1 MPKKSLKQKIWET
14 ITTKNDSHKVGAI
27 NQQGYTMG
35 NKDASKLTEETI
47 SRNQIQPTEGDANE
61 LIRIMDQQ
69 NHYGI
74 RQSNSYI
81 ESNLNAK
88 KIYKKTHKGHYNPS
102 VSPSRYVATA
112 HGMNEN
118 NNFVGDDAQNS
129 Q

>member
-61 LIRIMDQQ
+61 LIRIMDQ
-69 NHYGI
+69 
-74 RQSNSYI
+74 
-81 ESNLNAK
+81 
-88 KIYKKTHKGHYNPS
+88 
-102 VSPSRYVATA
+102 
-112 HGMNEN
+112 
-118 NNFVGDDAQNS
+118 
-129 Q
+129 